1 MDIMKI
7 NSKCMTSL
15 LSKVISKALSKKLG
29 YKIDIHINGF
39 EATINGDKAN
49 VHVNADAEVNSDE
62 FTKIIKNI
70 GLDWATCLAL
80 SFFVKITGYI
90 MKERM
95 LYEY

>member
-7 NSKCMTSL
+7 NSKFMTSL

-39 EATINGDKAN
+39 EATINGDKVN

-70 GLDWATCLAL
+70 GLD
-80 SFFVKITGYI
+80 
-90 MKERM
+90 
-95 LYEY
+95 